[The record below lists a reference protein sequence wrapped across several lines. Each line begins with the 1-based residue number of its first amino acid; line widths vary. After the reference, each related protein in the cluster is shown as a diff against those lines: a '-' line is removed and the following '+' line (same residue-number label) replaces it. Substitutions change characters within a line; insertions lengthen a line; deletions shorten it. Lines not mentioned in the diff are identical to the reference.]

1 MIRKLGARGGS
12 ARPRPLVVALD
23 RDFFFYRLYLLPRV
37 CDVAPYLF
45 GCQPH
50 RHGIVVDGDAENR
63 HDEDIQAERD
73 DSAAAEILRTEIG
86 EHSQPD
92 EVRPHPGCASP
103 VEVRGQFRR
112 VDDMTYAEEHEAE
125 DHCDEHMPDNVPGA
139 PVDDQVRHD
148 KGEHRQH
155 LAGRQLE
162 GPWVVWL
169 LAPHR
174 AEGERHRR
182 VTDDGRRDDETD
194 ECLPS
199 WERQEHKAADKEA
212 EDDAHDR
219 HTPIAEVAELPRDVV
234 VASEGVREARA
245 GSRVDEPGPCRGNKG
260 VYVKKRREPAGAH
273 YGRKP
278 GEGTCG
284 PRESELRPP
293 VFELFLGIEGTKESD
308 LQCDVQDDP
317 DRHRA
322 DDGERD
328 VALRVL
334 GLCPELDGLLEA
346 LVGEYYPPEGYR
358 AQHALNPVGGEAA
371 GRGEV

>member
-103 VEVRGQFRR
+103 VEVRGQLRR
-112 VDDMTYAEEHEAE
+112 VDYMTYAEEHESE
-125 DHCDEHMPDNVPGA
+125 DHRDEHMPYNVPGA

-148 KGEHRQH
+148 EGEHRQH
-155 LAGRQLE
+155 LAGWQPER
-162 GPWVVWL
+162 PRVVGL
-169 LAPHR
+169 LPPHR
-174 AEGERHRR
+174 TQSKRHRR
-182 VTDDGRRDDETD
+182 VPNYGRRYDEAD
-194 ECLPS
+194 ELLPS
-199 WERQEHKAADKEA
+199 WERQEHEAADQEA
-212 EDDAHDR
+212 EDDAHERDA
-219 HTPIAEVAELPRDVV
+219 PLAKVAELPRDVV
-234 VASEGVREARA
+234 VAREGVREARA
-245 GSRVDEPGPCRGNKG
+245 GSRVDEPGPGRGDKG
-260 VYVKKRREPAGAH
+260 VYVKERREPAGAY
-273 YGRKP
+273 YGRQP
-278 GEGTCG
+278 GEGAGG
-284 PRESELRPP
+284 PGERQVRPA
-293 VFELFLGIEGTKESD
+293 VLELFLGIEGAQESD
-308 LQCDVQDDP
+308 LQQDIQDDP

-322 DDGERD
+322 DNGEWD
-328 VALRVL
+328 VALRVV
-334 GLCPELDGLLEA
+334 GLCSELYGLLET
-346 LVGEYYPPEGYR
+346 LVGEDYPPEGYG
-358 AQHALNPVGGEAA
+358 AQHPLHPVRGEAA
-371 GRGEV
+371 GSGEV